1 MIGAAVS
8 SILGGAATKRAAQRL
23 HDYARAELIKDGE
36 RLRALEQPVEKYDR
50 LERKDFWNDPDRWEG
65 IDDPWATKI
74 WEVRRRDVIDVRA
87 APVAEQKLAAECA
100 LMNSQMQAQ
109 FLQNQHPYASNML
122 MIYQQSTMLSA
133 RHQPTGLGKVFGF

>member
-8 SILGGAATKRAAQRL
+8 LILGGAATKRAAQRL

-74 WEVRRRDVIDVRA
+74 WEVRRRDVIDVR
-87 APVAEQKLAAECA
+87 PEVVEIHNPYLSG
-100 LMNSQMQAQ
+100 LSQHHASHMLYRYQQAS
-109 FLQNQHPYASNML
+109 LLNQHPYAL
-122 MIYQQSTMLSA
+122 MSL
-133 RHQPTGLGKVFGF
+133 HQR